1 MSSID
6 LTYPWLLLLLPLPFL
21 VMRFSKAYK
30 TKQTAIKVPFFQVLI
45 DTLNEKPSEGASML
59 SPRLWQ
65 RVILVLSWC
74 CLVLA
79 MTKPTQLSEP
89 QLREQL
95 GRDVMIA
102 LDLSGSMNET
112 DFVDDSGKR
121 ISRID
126 AAKQVLQDFSATRQG
141 DRLGLILFADA
152 AFLQTPF
159 TADIAVWQSLLT
171 QSDTGMAG
179 QSTHLG
185 DAIGLSI
192 KVFEQAEQDTVSAQG
207 TDQDINETSVEKVVI
222 LLTDGND
229 TGSFVAPIDAAKVA
243 AVKGI
248 RVHVIAMGDPLTVG
262 EQALDMET
270 IDRITSET
278 GGSTFT
284 ALDKQQLDEAY
295 QAVSLLEPQLFNSTS
310 YQITY
315 TLHHY
320 LVIFVVMLY
329 LLAFSASLLLQSGG
343 HQSKLAGSKVVKTKA
358 TQETKATHE
367 TKATQQTSV
376 EKIKGEQDV

>member
-1 MSSID
+1 MSSIE
-6 LTYPWLLLLLPLPFL
+6 LTYPWLLFLLPLPLL
-21 VMRFSKAYK
+21 VSHFAYAYK
-30 TKQTAIKVPFFQVLI
+30 TKQSAIKVPFFQTLI
-45 DTLNEKPSEGASML
+45 STLDEKPSAGASML
-59 SPRLWQ
+59 TPRLWQ
-65 RVILVLSWC
+65 RVILVLTWI

-79 MTKPTQLSEP
+79 MAKPTQLSEP
-89 QLREQL
+89 LLREQL

-102 LDLSGSMNET
+102 LDLSGSMNEI
-112 DFVDDSGKR
+112 DFSDQVGNKT
-121 ISRID
+121 SRIE
-126 AAKQVLQDFSATRQG
+126 AAKQVLLDFSSTRQG

-159 TADIAVWQSLLT
+159 TADIGVWQTLLA

-192 KVFEQAEQDTVSAQG
+192 KVFEQTEKDNQQEK
-207 TDQDINETSVEKVVI
+207 IEKVVI

-229 TGSFVAPIDAAKVA
+229 TGSFVTPIDAAKVA

-248 RVHVIAMGDPLTVG
+248 RVHVIAMGDPATVG

-278 GGSTFT
+278 GGKTFK
-284 ALDKQQLDEAY
+284 ALDKQQLDQAY
-295 QAVSLLEPQLFNSTS
+295 QAISELEPQLFNSTS
-310 YQITY
+310 YQITH

-320 LVIFVVMLY
+320 LVIFILLVY
-329 LLAFSASLLLQSGG
+329 LSAFSISLL
-343 HQSKLAGSKVVKTKA
+343 
-358 TQETKATHE
+358 
-367 TKATQQTSV
+367 V
-376 EKIKGEQDV
+376 ERIKIVNRTPLKGDQDV

>member
-1 MSSID
+1 MSSIE

-21 VMRFSKAYK
+21 VMRFSRAYK
-30 TKQTAIKVPFFQVLI
+30 TKQTAIKVPFFKSLLA
-45 DTLNEKPSEGASML
+45 TLDEKPSEGASML
-59 SPRLWQ
+59 KPRLWQ
-65 RVILVLSWC
+65 RIILVLTWS

-79 MTKPTQLSEP
+79 MTKPTQLSAP

-102 LDLSGSMNET
+102 LDLSGSMNES
-112 DFVDDSGKR
+112 DFVDATGKKTT
-121 ISRID
+121 RID
-126 AAKQVLQDFSATRQG
+126 AAKQVLQDFSASRQG

-159 TADIAVWQSLLT
+159 TADIGVWQTLLD

-185 DAIGLSI
+185 DAIGLAI
-192 KVFEQAEQDTVSAQG
+192 KVFEQA
-207 TDQDINETSVEKVVI
+207 DQDSSSETSREKNREKVVI

-229 TGSFVAPIDAAKVA
+229 TGSFVSPIDAAKVA
-243 AVKGI
+243 AVKEI

-262 EQALDMET
+262 EQALDMQT

-278 GGSTFT
+278 GGQTFK
-284 ALDKQQLDEAY
+284 ALDNAQLEQAY
-295 QAVSLLEPQLFNSTS
+295 QAVSKLEPQLFNSTS
-310 YQITY
+310 YQITH

-320 LVIFVVMLY
+320 LVIFIVLLY
-329 LLAFSASLLLQSGG
+329 LSAFSLSLLIQ
-343 HQSKLAGSKVVKTKA
+343 HIKTRKA
-358 TQETKATHE
+358 NTQ
-367 TKATQQTSV
+367 
-376 EKIKGEQDV
+376 KGEQNV